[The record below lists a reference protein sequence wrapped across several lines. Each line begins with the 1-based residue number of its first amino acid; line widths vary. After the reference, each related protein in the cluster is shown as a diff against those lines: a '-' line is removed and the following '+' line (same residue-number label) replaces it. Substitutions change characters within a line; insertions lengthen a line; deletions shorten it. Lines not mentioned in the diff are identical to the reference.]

1 MSLQFVAG
9 PSGCGKSHYV
19 YKRIADESVNEPD
32 GRFYV
37 IVPEQFSV
45 EAQSL
50 LTRLHPKHVLL
61 NTDVM
66 SFNRLAYRV
75 FEETGISGAPLLEDT
90 GKILVLQKVIND
102 SKNELKVMKGILGKS
117 GAVSRMNATLS
128 ELTQYRV
135 DLDEIDTSSNEIS
148 SLLKSKIEDIG
159 LIRKRFFEYTENKYL
174 TAEEVP
180 EVLSR
185 VIDKYEPLKG
195 ATVVFDGFTGFV
207 PTQIAVIKKM
217 LAICKS
223 VTVTVTVDKPAGLSA
238 KSSPSN
244 LFYLSH
250 KLTESL
256 INAAHETG
264 TAVLPEI
271 WIEPKENGRK
281 EISSALDF
289 LENHIFR
296 YGSKKFDK
304 EQEAVFIGEASDAR
318 AEVEY
323 AAETIKRL
331 VRTENYRYRDFAFVS
346 GDMERY
352 GSLAQNIFEANNI
365 PCFLDKKQNVVG
377 NPAVEF
383 VRAAADMAA
392 ENFSYKSVF
401 RWLKTGM
408 TKLSVDEV
416 DLLENYVLAAGIRG
430 LAKYKQPWE
439 RTFKTIDNA
448 EHEAVNQIREKFVNS
463 VEVFAEEFKKRNGS
477 VKVRTVALY
486 KLVADNGIQG
496 KCRQKE
502 EHFKGLQDLERAGE
516 YSQIYKAIIS
526 IFEKLVEVMED
537 EKVSLDLYKKLLD
550 AAFEDMKLG
559 IAPMK
564 QDQVLIGDID
574 RSRISGIKVMIFAG
588 LNDGIIP
595 KAGGGESVLSER
607 ERAALSSMNIN
618 LAPDAREQMYRQRL
632 NLYMNLTKPSKKLYL
647 SYSRKD
653 ELGGA
658 SAASYLID
666 AIRDMFPKIIV
677 SDIDKR
683 SAINRA
689 ETPAGREEML
699 TRGFENISSQQPDD
713 AFLELAAHY
722 LNGNETR
729 KKIEAFN
736 KAARECRP
744 KTQIKKDFAVKLY
757 GINTPYSA
765 SRIETFGK
773 CRFSHF
779 LNYALKLRERDEF
792 DFTAADIGSILHEAT
807 KLFCLEM
814 KNRSWAELDDE
825 TRNIAADKAFVQAY
839 ENNFASH
846 GSSREFDVLRLGSVN
861 RRTAWSIAEQIKYGG
876 FVPEAFEEPFI
887 AEGIRGTIDRID
899 VCHTDAADYIRI
911 IDYKS
916 GTKDFNMTD
925 FYLGTQI
932 QLPLYMTAACEGAR
946 IKSRH
951 KNITPAGIYYY
962 TMSDPLIEVK
972 SLNDNINEEQLL
984 AEVKLKGISIDDAEI
999 LKLMDSTLE
1008 PGTSSRI
1015 IPVKMNKTLSKD
1027 GKVVLASNSRTVSGD
1042 DFYNIERFT
1051 RHKLKSV
1058 RGLIESGNADI
1069 DPKETPQND
1078 SCAYCKYRSVCRFD
1092 ERIPGYIKKKYSSEK
1107 DSDVLQRIACELAEL
1122 QNKK

>member
-19 YKRIADESVNEPD
+19 YKRIAEESAKNPD

-50 LTRLHPKHVLL
+50 LTRLHPNHVLL

-75 FEETGISGAPLLEDT
+75 FEETGITGAPLLEDT

-102 SKNELKVMKGILGKS
+102 SQNELKVMKGILGKS

-135 DLDEIDTSSNEIS
+135 DLDEIDTSSGGIS
-148 SLLKSKIEDIG
+148 NLLKAKIEDIG
-159 LIRKRFFEYTENKYL
+159 LIRKRFFEYTKSKYL

-195 ATVVFDGFTGFV
+195 ASVVFDGFTGFV
-207 PTQIAVIKKM
+207 PTQLEVIKKM
-217 LAICKS
+217 LSICKD
-223 VTVTVTVDKPAGLSA
+223 VTVTVTTDKAAHLMA
-238 KSSPSN
+238 KSSQSN

-256 INAAHETG
+256 VNAAYEAKTP
-264 TAVLPEI
+264 VLPEI
-271 WIEPKENGRK
+271 WIEPDKNGRK
-281 EISSALDF
+281 DTDRALNF

-296 YGSKKFDK
+296 YDRKVFDEK
-304 EQEAVFIGEASDAR
+304 QESIFVGEASDAR
-318 AEVEY
+318 AEVEF

-383 VRAAADMAA
+383 VRAAVDMAA

-408 TKLSVDEV
+408 TKLSTDEV

-430 LAKYKQPWE
+430 LAKYKKPWE
-439 RTFKTIDNA
+439 RTFRTIDA
-448 EHEAVNQIREKFVNS
+448 DALETVNKIREKFVDCVDS
-463 VEVFAEEFKKRNGS
+463 FAEEFKKRNGS
-477 VKVRTVALY
+477 VKVRTIALY
-486 KLVADNGIQG
+486 NLVADNDIQG
-496 KCRQKE
+496 KCKQKE
-502 EHFKGLQDLERAGE
+502 DYFKERQDLERSGE
-516 YSQIYKAIIS
+516 YAQIYRAIMRVL
-526 IFEKLVEVMED
+526 EKLVEIMAD
-537 EKVSLDLYKKLLD
+537 EKVSLELYQKMLD

-564 QDQVLIGDID
+564 QDQAFIGDID
-574 RSRISGIKVMIFAG
+574 RSRLNDVKIMIFAG

-595 KAGGGESVLSER
+595 KAGSTEGVLSER
-607 ERAALSSMNIN
+607 ERDVLSNMDIA

-632 NLYMNLTKPSKKLYL
+632 NLYMNLTKPSKRLYL

-653 ELGGA
+653 EAGGA
-658 SAASYLID
+658 SSASYLID
-666 AIRDMFPKIIV
+666 SVCTMFPKIVI
-677 SDIDKR
+677 SDINGR
-683 SAINRA
+683 SVLDRA
-689 ETPAGREEML
+689 ETPAGREELL
-699 TRGFENISSQQPDD
+699 TNGYENIALEQPNA
-713 AFLELAAHY
+713 AFMELVSHY
-722 LNGNETR
+722 IEHDN
-729 KKIEAFN
+729 KKIEALN
-736 KAARECRP
+736 SAAQECRP
-744 KTQIKKDFAVKLY
+744 KTQIKKEFAIKLY
-757 GINTPYSA
+757 GVNAPYSA
-765 SRIETFGK
+765 SRMELFGK

-779 LNYALKLRERDEF
+779 LNYALGLRERDEF
-792 DFTAADIGSILHEAT
+792 DFTAADIGSILHEAA

-814 KNRSWAELDDE
+814 KNTSWPALSDE
-825 TRNIAADKAFVQAY
+825 ARNIVADKAFIQAY

-846 GSSREFDVLRLGSVN
+846 GSSREFDLLRLGSVN
-861 RRTAWSIAEQIKYGG
+861 RRTAWSIAEQIKSGG
-876 FVPEAFEEPFI
+876 FIPEAFEEPFI

-899 VCHTDAADYIRI
+899 VCHTEAADYIRI

-916 GTKDFNMTD
+916 GTRDFSMTD

-946 IKSRH
+946 IKSGH

-962 TMSDPLIEVK
+962 TMSDPLIEVQ
-972 SLNDNINEEQLL
+972 SLSDSISRDDLL
-984 AEVKLKGISIDDAEI
+984 AEVRLKGISIDNAEI
-999 LKLMDSTLE
+999 LKLMDGTLE
-1008 PGTSSRI
+1008 PGASSRI
-1015 IPVKMNKTLSKD
+1015 IPVKINKTLSKD
-1027 GKVVLASNSRTVSGD
+1027 GKAVPSSSSRIVSED

-1051 RHKLKSV
+1051 RYKLKSV
-1058 RGLIESGNADI
+1058 RSLIESGNADI
-1069 DPKETPQND
+1069 DPKETPQSD
-1078 SCAYCKYRSVCRFD
+1078 SCTYCKYRSVCRFD
-1092 ERIPGYIKKKYSSEK
+1092 ERIPGYIKKKYTGEK
-1107 DSDVLQRIACELAEL
+1107 DEEVLQRIAGELTNL
-1122 QNKK
+1122 QSKQ